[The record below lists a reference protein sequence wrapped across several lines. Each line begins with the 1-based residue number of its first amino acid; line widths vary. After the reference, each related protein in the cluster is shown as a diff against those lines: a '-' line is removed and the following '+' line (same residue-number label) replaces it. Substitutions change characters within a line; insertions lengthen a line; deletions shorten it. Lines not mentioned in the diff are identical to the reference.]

1 MLKTMAARRTQ
12 PVEIHA
18 HAMDNLRYIRGTM
31 ERAGSF
37 TAVPGLGGVLMGSTA
52 LVAAWLATSLTGYG
66 HWMTVWTVECVIG
79 IAIGATA
86 AAMKARR
93 MRSPLL
99 NGPGRKF
106 LAGFSPA
113 IFAGAVLTIV
123 LHSAGMAWFLPGIWL
138 LLYGTA
144 VLSAGWG
151 SVPAVPLMG
160 LCFMVA
166 GTIALLMP
174 DLPGN
179 ILLAAGFGGLHIV
192 FGTIIAVKHGG

>member
-1 MLKTMAARRTQ
+1 
-12 PVEIHA
+12 
-18 HAMDNLRYIRGTM
+18 MDNLRYIRGTM

-52 LVAAWLATSLTGYG
+52 LVAAWLATSVRGSG
-66 HWMTVWTVECVIG
+66 HWIGIWTVECAVGVLIG
-79 IAIGATA
+79 LIGAT
-86 AAMKARR
+86 MKARR

-106 LAGFSPA
+106 LAGFAPA
-113 IFAGAVLTIV
+113 IFAGAILTIV
-123 LHSAGMAWFLPGIWL
+123 FRDEGMLWFLPGIWL

-151 SVPAVPLMG
+151 SVRVVPLMG
-160 LCFMVA
+160 LCFMIT
-166 GTIALLMP
+166 GTVSLLLP
-174 DLPGN
+174 ELPGN